1 MHPTGFVL
9 LAGPQADAW
18 AQAADGAEIAAHRVG
33 APGGFGDPDGSFPEA
48 YGITPAGAVLVRPD
62 GFVAWRAAG
71 ADDASAQALTEAL
84 DTALC
89 RTARS

>member
-1 MHPTGFVL
+1 ML
-9 LAGPQADAW
+9 LVGPQADAW

-33 APGGFGDPDGSFPEA
+33 APGGLGDPDGSFPEA

-71 ADDASAQALTEAL
+71 ADDASAQALTEVL